1 MNAPLDPLAQR
12 HRRLGWYA
20 LLAFASLGLSLEALH
35 AFKAGF
41 YLDVGAETRRSLW
54 RLAHA
59 HGALLGLVNLAF
71 ASTLAHTRET
81 ARTRL
86 ELASACFIGGTL
98 LLPAGFFIGGA
109 FARGG
114 DPGAGI
120 LLVPVGALLFVL
132 GSGLTARSLR

>member
-20 LLAFASLGLSLEALH
+20 LLAFSSLGLALEALH

-71 ASTLAHTRET
+71 AAALSHTRET
-81 ARTRL
+81 ARPRL

-109 FARGG
+109 FAQGG
-114 DPGAGI
+114 DPGTGV

-132 GSGLTARSLR
+132 ASGLTARSLR